1 MSAVF
6 EARVFDGRSAQPL
19 RVQAMREG
27 DTLQFGDEAIPVD
40 ELRRVDGKTG
50 LTLHRLD
57 LPDWRLILPMDA
69 SPDFRD
75 VTRFHATT
83 ARHWRWIGG
92 SLAAVIAFSALLWFF
107 GSTLLAGLAPLVPH
121 DVAQGVGDQYAEIF
135 APEDRQCTDP
145 AGTRAL
151 NEMVGRIKPQGGL
164 VEPVRLTV
172 VDNDTVNA
180 ITLPGGQIILFRGLI
195 DQAQSAEEV
204 AGVLAHEFGHVQH
217 YHGNQALIRHFGLG
231 VFLEGLGGNVGAA
244 ASTGLFLSNG
254 RAAEREA
261 DDEAIKLLRN
271 GDVSAMGV
279 SDFFARM
286 GGANTRDGKPEKGDA
301 VDNGNDLA
309 ALLSTHPGD
318 TDRRRRFAESART
331 YRATPILTDAE
342 WKALKAICASRS
354 ANPAVGPKKIQSQI

>member
-1 MSAVF
+1 MPSMSAVF
-6 EARVFDGRSAQPL
+6 DARVFDGRSAQPL
-19 RVQAMREG
+19 RVQAVHDG
-27 DTLQFGDEAIPVD
+27 DTLRFGEEAIALS

-57 LPDWRLILPMDA
+57 LPDWRMILPPEA
-69 SPDFRD
+69 APTFRD

-83 ARHWRWIGG
+83 VRHWRWIGG
-92 SLAAVIAFSALLWFF
+92 VLAGVVAFSALLWFF
-107 GSTLLAGLAPLVPH
+107 GSSLLAGLAPLVPH

-135 APEDRQCTDP
+135 APEDQQCTDP

-151 NEMVGRIKPQGGL
+151 NEIVGRIKPPGGL

-172 VDNDTVNA
+172 TDNDTVNA
-180 ITLPGGQIILFRGLI
+180 ITLPGGQIILFRGLL
-195 DQAQSAEEV
+195 DQAQSADEV

-244 ASTGLFLSNG
+244 ASTGLFLSNS
-254 RAAEREA
+254 RTAEREA

-271 GDVSAMGV
+271 GAVSAMGV

-286 GGANTRDGKPEKGDA
+286 GGANTRQGRPEKGDA
-301 VDNGNDLA
+301 VDNGTDLTT
-309 ALLSTHPGD
+309 LLSTHPGD
-318 TDRRRRFAESART
+318 ADRRHRFAESART
-331 YRATPILTDAE
+331 YRATPILTDTE
-342 WKALKAICASRS
+342 WKSLKAICRS
-354 ANPAVGPKKIQSQI
+354 HSAKQVLGPTDL

>member
-1 MSAVF
+1 MRIQV
-6 EARVFDGRSAQPL
+6 V
-19 RVQAMREG
+19 REG
-27 DTLQFGDEAIPVD
+27 DTLRFGEEVVAISA
-40 ELRRVDGKTG
+40 LRRVDGKTG

-57 LPDWRLILPMDA
+57 LPDWRMILPMDA
-69 SPDFRD
+69 ALDFRD

-92 SLAAVIAFSALLWFF
+92 SLAGVAAFSALLWFF
-107 GSTLLAGLAPLVPH
+107 GSSLLAGLAPLVPH
-121 DVAQGVGDQYAEIF
+121 DVAQGVGDQYAQIF
-135 APEDRQCTDP
+135 APEEQQCHDP
-145 AGTRAL
+145 AGTNAL
-151 NEMVGRIKPQGGL
+151 NEIVGRIKPQGGL

-217 YHGNQALIRHFGLG
+217 FHGNQALIRHFGLG

-244 ASTGLFLSNG
+244 ASTGLFLSNS
-254 RAAEREA
+254 RTAEREA
-261 DDEAIKLLRN
+261 DDDAIKLLRN
-271 GDVSAMGV
+271 GEVSAMGV

-301 VDNGNDLA
+301 VDNGTDLT
-309 ALLSTHPGD
+309 ALVSTHPGD
-318 TDRRRRFAESART
+318 ADRRRRFAESART
-331 YRATPILTDAE
+331 YRATPILTDSE
-342 WKALKAICASRS
+342 WKSLKAICGSHSAKRVFGPTDLLQRSIQEGQGNVSKAISRPS
-354 ANPAVGPKKIQSQI
+354 T

>member
-19 RVQAMREG
+19 RVQSIREG

-57 LPDWRLILPMDA
+57 LPDWRMILPIDA
-69 SPDFRD
+69 APDFRD
-75 VTRFHATT
+75 VIRFHATT

-92 SLAAVIAFSALLWFF
+92 SLAGVVTLALLLWIF
-107 GSTLLAGLAPLVPH
+107 GSMLLAGLAPLVPH

-286 GGANTRDGKPEKGDA
+286 GGANTRDGKPEKGEA
-301 VDNGNDLA
+301 VDSGTDLA

-318 TDRRRRFAESART
+318 ADRRRRFAESARM
-331 YRATPILTDAE
+331 YKATPILTDDE
-342 WKALKAICASRS
+342 WKALKTICPSRS
-354 ANPAVGPKKIQSQI
+354 ASPAIGPKKT

>member
-19 RVQAMREG
+19 RIQAVREG
-27 DTLQFGDEAIPVD
+27 DMLQFGDEAVAISA
-40 ELRRVDGKTG
+40 LRRVEDKGG

-57 LPDWRLILPMDA
+57 LPDWRMILPPEA
-69 SPDFRD
+69 ALTFRD
-75 VTRFHATT
+75 VTRFHAAT
-83 ARHWRWIGG
+83 ARHWRWISISFAG
-92 SLAAVIAFSALLWFF
+92 VVAFSALLWFF
-107 GSTLLAGLAPLVPH
+107 GSSLLAGLAPLVPH
-121 DVAQGVGDQYAEIF
+121 NVARGVGNQYAQIF
-135 APEDRQCTDP
+135 APEERQCKAPSGID
-145 AGTRAL
+145 AL
-151 NEMVGRIKPQGGL
+151 NEMVRRIKPPAGL
-164 VEPVRLTV
+164 VEPVRVTV

-180 ITLPGGQIILFRGLI
+180 ITLPGGQVILFRGLI

-261 DDEAIKLLRN
+261 DDEAIKMLRN

-286 GGANTRDGKPEKGDA
+286 AGANTRAGKPEKGAA
-301 VDNGNDLA
+301 VDNGNDLT

-318 TDRRRRFAESART
+318 ADRRRRFAESART

-342 WKALKAICASRS
+342 WKALKEICPSHS
-354 ANPAVGPKKIQSQI
+354 ANSASGPKMT